1 MPFDWQAELD
11 STGSPSIPALAV
23 MAPPLPPK
31 PVSKLSFAQAVS
43 ASTTISTSDDLPT
56 PLIRGESVSIQ
67 ISEQVY
73 DKGMS
78 VCKRNLRGRLVLSKG
93 DKPYTAKD
101 IQLKLQKQWK
111 TKGIWSM
118 TPLGRGYYEF
128 FFSSEDDMRMVWA
141 MGTVNLKPGVLRLFE
156 WTKDF
161 NMHKQRNT
169 HAQVWIR
176 LLELP
181 QEYWMDRTLR
191 EIASAVGTP
200 LLLDNATIKRTFGHY
215 ARILVDMDFSR
226 KIFHE
231 ITVEREGYAF
241 NVEVAYEWLPDF
253 CTHCQII
260 GHDVSACRWLYPR
273 LEKNAHREKIV
284 QGKKS
289 VTTKKQNWVPT
300 TDNPSGIGSSTAF
313 AAPKNTT
320 APIVT
325 QTQQQKET
333 LEEPVQHLTLEA
345 QNIVQQQHELLEE
358 PVQQPTESNDAP
370 VLNEPVQIIVQQHQ
384 HSTVNNERTMEGY
397 IEHDLN
403 DTTAAISSS
412 PTAIQ
417 QQHTIVNNEK
427 TIEESIEQDLNGTT
441 AATPPSP
448 TATVVGNIDASEI
461 SFSMPLFNV
470 IHNVASSA
478 FVVTNEP
485 ILTQVA
491 PLDVNSIRAD
501 PEATVDPT
509 LQKNLNF
516 MQTWLSK
523 AAVNEEVPFTTVL
536 TKSQKKK
543 MDKSKA
549 SYQTRSQGPLPHSQ

>member
-1 MPFDWQAELD
+1 MCPIVGGCIL
-11 STGSPSIPALAV
+11 GS
-23 MAPPLPPK
+23 K
-31 PVSKLSFAQAVS
+31 
-43 ASTTISTSDDLPT
+43 
-56 PLIRGESVSIQ
+56 
-67 ISEQVY
+67 
-73 DKGMS
+73 
-78 VCKRNLRGRLVLSKG
+78 
-93 DKPYTAKD
+93 
-101 IQLKLQKQWK
+101 
-111 TKGIWSM
+111 
-118 TPLGRGYYEF
+118 
-128 FFSSEDDMRMVWA
+128 
-141 MGTVNLKPGVLRLFE
+141 
-156 WTKDF
+156 
-161 NMHKQRNT
+161 
-169 HAQVWIR
+169 
-176 LLELP
+176 
-181 QEYWMDRTLR
+181 
-191 EIASAVGTP
+191 
-200 LLLDNATIKRTFGHY
+200 
-215 ARILVDMDFSR
+215 
-226 KIFHE
+226 
-231 ITVEREGYAF
+231 
-241 NVEVAYEWLPDF
+241 
-253 CTHCQII
+253 
-260 GHDVSACRWLYPR
+260 
-273 LEKNAHREKIV
+273 KNAHRKKIV

-358 PVQQPTESNDAP
+358 PVQQPTEFNDAP

-427 TIEESIEQDLNGTT
+427 TIEESIEQVLNGTT
-441 AATPPSP
+441 AATPTSP